1 MSRAD
6 GVLRVVLTGRWF
18 DMIESGE
25 KLEEYRKD
33 KASTFEYYGDERIY
47 TDYLTWSDKL
57 FADHAWLDCEGEPMP
72 RCRYVADRIA
82 IESDRNTWHPY
93 HTLVASRGYT
103 ARTLTRKIRRIR
115 WGTPRPEWSG
125 DTVTGECFVI
135 ELDNE
140 TDQAILPV

>member
-18 DMIESGE
+18 DMIERGK
-25 KLEEYRKD
+25 KLEEYREGSSYWLGRLLRD
-33 KASTFEYYGDERIY
+33 GCTWAASAEIF
-47 TDYLTWSDKL
+47 
-57 FADHAWLDCEGEPMP
+57 
-72 RCRYVADRIA
+72 
-82 IESDRNTWHPY
+82 PY

-103 ARTLTRKIRRIR
+103 KRTLTRKIKRIR

-135 ELDNE
+135 ELE
-140 TDQAILPV
+140 GP